1 MIIKIVLIALAG
13 AFGTLSRYF
22 MTGVIQRLSGTA
34 FPWGTLIINIVGC
47 FFVGLLWTIF
57 ESRFPVASQT
67 RTMILVGFFGAFTT
81 FSTFIFET
89 EQLLSSSQWLYAI
102 FNITVQNIGGLIGL
116 FSGVIIART
125 I

>member
-22 MTGVIQRLSGTA
+22 IGGAVHRFAGVS
-34 FPWGTLIINIVGC
+34 FPWGTLIINLTGC
-47 FFVGLLWTIF
+47 FFVGLLWTLF
-57 ESRFPVASQT
+57 ESRFPVTSQT
-67 RTMILVGFFGAFTT
+67 RTIVLVGFFGAFTT

-89 EQLLSSSQWLYAI
+89 EQLLSSSQWMYAI
-102 FNITVQNIGGLIGL
+102 FNITLQNIGGIIAL
-116 FSGVIIART
+116 FSGVFIART